1 MTDMSRTNVELQA
14 LSQQLRDMTTAVV
27 AHDGLQAVE
36 VRTVLRFI
44 NKVLQVLDQAFEDV
58 YACLVDVRLLR
69 EDDLGS
75 EHFSDVRRTVAL
87 IHARSRY
94 RDAEEICSRLHHL
107 SYEYGKAIAPILG
120 DIQDRTAWSEVFS
133 LLDQHEGRIIFLVNQ
148 AVGELEGLLNQATR
162 HSLPDIRATA
172 ATRATEIREAL
183 RQFGDLKNQILG
195 ISGGAGLLELVSS
208 RDRSEFLPVS
218 F

>member
-1 MTDMSRTNVELQA
+1 MDAVALSASVPFAERGDVAPTWRHGRRLEQTYPSQGRTWHAGRACWPLRTPRRFRRSTRVEGGSMTDMSRTNVELQA

-27 AHDGLQAVE
+27 ADDGLQAVE

-107 SYEYGKAIAPILG
+107 SYEYGK
-120 DIQDRTAWSEVFS
+120 
-133 LLDQHEGRIIFLVNQ
+133 
-148 AVGELEGLLNQATR
+148 
-162 HSLPDIRATA
+162 
-172 ATRATEIREAL
+172 
-183 RQFGDLKNQILG
+183 
-195 ISGGAGLLELVSS
+195 
-208 RDRSEFLPVS
+208 
-218 F
+218 